1 LLPLAFFLLYK
12 LHSKEKSLRVIFYYI
27 VYCVLNE
34 GLSYYFQKIHFVS
47 YFFIIFE
54 LFTVVEFSLFCLF
67 YYYVL
72 PPGLM
77 KRFIFPIWILFA
89 TFTGI
94 DFFFVNKMSDFDSI
108 NIGVESILIILLCI
122 YYLMVQ
128 LKGTQNLFVYS
139 TTNFWIIITFL
150 FYLSGTFFLYIMA
163 ENMINDKAFRIQYDI
178 INSVFNI
185 LKNILLSIALLM
197 KSSPSKVELRKSNDW
212 SDLHSYKLK
221 K

>member
-1 LLPLAFFLLYK
+1 
-12 LHSKEKSLRVIFYYI
+12 
-27 VYCVLNE
+27 
-34 GLSYYFQKIHFVS
+34 
-47 YFFIIFE
+47 
-54 LFTVVEFSLFCLF
+54 
-67 YYYVL
+67 
-72 PPGLM
+72 M